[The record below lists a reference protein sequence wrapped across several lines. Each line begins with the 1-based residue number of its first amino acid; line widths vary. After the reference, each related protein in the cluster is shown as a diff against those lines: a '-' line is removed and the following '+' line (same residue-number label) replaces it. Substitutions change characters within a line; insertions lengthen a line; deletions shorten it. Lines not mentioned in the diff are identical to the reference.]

1 MTFYPLSNNFTL
13 VAILGFIIVFWN
25 TLFIPSWVPVSMQ
38 DTWLKFGFAFMV
50 LFIIFII
57 ASIVS
62 VTPEK
67 DVHKITEHKL
77 INKD

>member
-1 MTFYPLSNNFTL
+1 
-13 VAILGFIIVFWN
+13 
-25 TLFIPSWVPVSMQ
+25 MQ

-50 LFIIFII
+50 LFIIFVI
-57 ASIVS
+57 ASVVS